1 MLESMRKHMK
11 WLMWITIL
19 LVTISFLFF
28 GIYPAEVGGNS
39 IANVDGT
46 AISADEFNRAYQNVY
61 ETYRQLL
68 KDQFNESLAKELK
81 MQVLRDLISER
92 LLVQEAGR
100 LGLKV
105 TKEELQ
111 AVIMKEPAFMR
122 DGKFDKK
129 TYERLLDRV
138 NMKPARYEES
148 QRDFLLRQ
156 KVEQLVRDGV
166 TITEEE
172 LAAAYKQRNPKAKA
186 GEFEKNKEGF
196 RQSYLAGKQR
206 DAVAAYIKGIYNK
219 TPIKINEK
227 LLAS

>member
-1 MLESMRKHMK
+1 MLESIRKHMK
-11 WLMWITIL
+11 WLMWLIIL

-28 GIYPAEVGGNS
+28 GIYPAEVGGNAV
-39 IANVDGT
+39 ANVDGT
-46 AISADEFNRAYQNVY
+46 AISSDEFNRAYQNVY

-172 LAAAYKQRNPKAKA
+172 LAAAYKQRNPKAKP
-186 GEFEKNKEGF
+186 GEFEKNKESF